1 MFHAITQDDVYRI
14 ETQRLWLRWPKL
26 ADASAI
32 ATYVSDYA
40 VAKMTA
46 RIPHPYP
53 PSEAENFVFRT
64 RKANSDGAGVGL
76 VITPNSRPHEA
87 VGAIF
92 LNPTEAD
99 GELEI
104 GYWIGVPF
112 WGRGYAS
119 EAVAAMIQ
127 TGFGL
132 SSANK
137 VIGSVR
143 TNNPASKR
151 VLERNGFFY
160 SHEST
165 PFMPA
170 RGESH
175 PVHWFALERANW
187 LARNPSVHSA
197 DTDWSTAIAAS

>member
-1 MFHAITQDDVYRI
+1 
-14 ETQRLWLRWPKL
+14 
-26 ADASAI
+26 
-32 ATYVSDYA
+32 
-40 VAKMTA
+40 
-46 RIPHPYP
+46 
-53 PSEAENFVFRT
+53 
-64 RKANSDGAGVGL
+64 
-76 VITPNSRPHEA
+76 
-87 VGAIF
+87 
-92 LNPTEAD
+92 
-99 GELEI
+99 
-104 GYWIGVPF
+104 
-112 WGRGYAS
+112 
-119 EAVAAMIQ
+119 MIQ

-160 SHEST
+160 SHESK

-170 RGESH
+170 RGESY

-187 LARNPSVHSA
+187 LARSPSGHSA